1 MATPGR
7 WLDSFLQ
14 MPERIRLMFDLVG
27 SIKMVGEQTQAAI
40 NELRDAITEV
50 ANEIEAIDAKL
61 VAGETVDADT
71 ANALRPLATRLRNL
85 RPDTPPS
92 EG

>member
-14 MPERIRLMFDLVG
+14 MPERIRLMLDLVG

-50 ANEIEAIDAKL
+50 ANEMEAIDAKL

>member
-14 MPERIRLMFDLVG
+14 MPERVRLMLELAG

-50 ANEIEAIDAKL
+50 ANEMEAIDAKL

-92 EG
+92 GE

>member
-14 MPERIRLMFDLVG
+14 MPERVRLMLDLVG

-50 ANEIEAIDAKL
+50 ANEMEAIDAKL

-85 RPDTPPS
+85 RPDTPPA